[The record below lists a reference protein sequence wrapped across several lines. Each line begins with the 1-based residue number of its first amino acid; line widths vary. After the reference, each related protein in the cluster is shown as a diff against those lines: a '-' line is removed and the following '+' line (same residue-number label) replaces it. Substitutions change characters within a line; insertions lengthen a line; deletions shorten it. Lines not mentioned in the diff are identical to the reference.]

1 MSELKKTDQFDV
13 KERCR
18 ELSEYMFTILEKNK
32 DALDANTLSYVAFG
46 IPMISV
52 EVMRRIDDH
61 KSHLQTEI
69 LKSAEKNLLGCKG
82 YKGTEELL
90 VDRRLFFA
98 FYSTIED
105 YGKRTEVRDELL
117 KKVRALALAFAGTNH
132 NSKVDVD
139 KSIKFITGLITYC
152 AVNEYE
158 EVYKLE
164 EQGVFRGFSS
174 QIDECSESTMKQI
187 AEEKK
192 AKADKI
198 RKDRTNKSIKLVAL
212 IVGVILL
219 GVIAAKFVLPEIQ
232 YNRACSLY
240 ELNEY
245 DEAIAKFEELKGY
258 KDSNVKLLDCKYDK
272 ACALKDEKRYDE
284 AIGIFEE

>member
-1 MSELKKTDQFDV
+1 M
-13 KERCR
+13 
-18 ELSEYMFTILEKNK
+18 
-32 DALDANTLSYVAFG
+32 
-46 IPMISV
+46 
-52 EVMRRIDDH
+52 
-61 KSHLQTEI
+61 
-69 LKSAEKNLLGCKG
+69 
-82 YKGTEELL
+82 
-90 VDRRLFFA
+90 DRRLFFA

-174 QIDECSESTMKQI
+174 QIDECSESTMKDI
-187 AEEKK
+187 AQEK
-192 AKADKI
+192 
-198 RKDRTNKSIKLVAL
+198 NGKSIKLVAL
-212 IVGVILL
+212 IVGVVLL
-219 GVIAAKFVLPEIQ
+219 GVIADKFVIPEIQ

-240 ELNEY
+240 ESNDY

-258 KDSNVKLLDCKYDK
+258 KDSNVKLLDFWYDK
-272 ACALKDEKRYDE
+272 ACALKNEGKYDE
-284 AIGIFEE
+284 AIGIFEDLEGYKDSEAKMLEAEDARLSGWITRDNQWLIKNKPEVGGVTYFGRFEGHIIPWQVLVIKGNKALIITNNIIKFMPSLAAMYRQ